1 MPVLLIQ
8 LPYGDPFLGQL
19 PEEARDT
26 IREDL
31 TQYEKDY
38 GIRLEIDPN
47 TGDYEALSQRASHVL
62 PELYTNNPNA
72 RRRLVLKRPSKGGG
86 QATAR

>member
-19 PEEARDT
+19 PKEARDT

-31 TQYEKDY
+31 KQYEKDY
-38 GIRLEIDPN
+38 KIRLEIDPN
-47 TGDYEALSQRASHVL
+47 TGTMKPFPSG
-62 PELYTNNPNA
+62 
-72 RRRLVLKRPSKGGG
+72 RPTSCRNCIPTIRTPG
-86 QATAR
+86 AAWY